1 MADYTGTADLAR
13 RRYELAKGRAE
24 SNLAQKLGGI
34 GRQYYGLARQLEG
47 GLESRGILRSGE
59 AGRRR
64 VELGAEEKAARLAE
78 SQAAEQDIQ
87 SAALDYASV
96 LAEIQA
102 KQGTTTT
109 PEPEKPK
116 EPEPVITSPGRTT
129 TPTPTPAPTPPA
141 GGGGGAPVTQPTVI
155 DCGPGYYYDPVQ
167 RACVPISSGG
177 PVQPGMPQLPPGQG
191 GINEI
196 GSGGRVIGSPP
207 VQGPTVGGVTVP
219 SGQTP
224 SETVGVAPRPVTP
237 VPGVTVAPSGL
248 TTIVGPQGP
257 VTMTPA
263 QWNQAFAALAAAAQP
278 VTPAPS
284 YARAGGVRI
293 G

>member
-129 TPTPTPAPTPPA
+129 TPTPTPTPTPPTPTPPA
-141 GGGGGAPVTQPTVI
+141 GGGAPVTQPTVTE
-155 DCGPGYYYDPVQ
+155 CGPGYYYDPVQ
-167 RACVPISSGG
+167 RMCVPISSGG

-224 SETVGVAPRPVTP
+224 SETRGVAPTP
-237 VPGVTVAPSGL
+237 IATPAPGGQLTIGGVTAPAS
-248 TTIVGPQGP
+248 
-257 VTMTPA
+257 
-263 QWNQAFAALAAAAQP
+263 QWNAAFAALAAAAQP
-278 VTPAPS
+278 RTPAPTPAPS

>member
-102 KQGTTTT
+102 KGGTTGGGTTT
-109 PEPEKPK
+109 P
-116 EPEPVITSPGRTT
+116 S
-129 TPTPTPAPTPPA
+129 PTPGAPATTPPA
-141 GGGGGAPVTQPTVI
+141 TTPPATTPPATDQGSQTPSTQ
-155 DCGPGYYYDPVQ
+155 CQPGFAWDPIKQ
-167 RACVPISSGG
+167 ACVPISSLPTVDGRPVMPGDTPSETRGVPPTIVPAPSPFPVTRPVVGG
-177 PVQPGMPQLPPGQG
+177 V
-191 GINEI
+191 NEI
-196 GSGGRVIGSPP
+196 GSGGREI
-207 VQGPTVGGVTVP
+207 
-219 SGQTP
+219 
-224 SETVGVAPRPVTP
+224 GVAPRPAASIATP
-237 VPGVTVAPSGL
+237 APAGQLTIGGVTAPAS
-248 TTIVGPQGP
+248 
-257 VTMTPA
+257 
-263 QWNQAFAALAAAAQP
+263 QWNAAFAALAAAA
-278 VTPAPS
+278 
-284 YARAGGVRI
+284 ARNTGTTTSTGTVNPRLR
-293 G
+293 